1 MAPRLIGN
9 RALNHA
15 EQLRLNLHAD
25 AHVDGVD
32 PSRFLAQLAQAVRER
47 AWERLTDA
55 DGHPLDFRTFLA
67 APYPVGIGADVELV
81 RRLLTLPQRREA
93 LPEHAAAMATLRVE
107 VERLLLTPLPPHGK
121 GGKRG
126 GVANSNNS
134 APPPAWARGGTG
146 REYTIR
152 RLRRDAPEFA
162 DRVLRGELSA
172 NAAAIQAGIRPRPS
186 ALATARTAWRRLDD
200 AERRAFL
207 AEILEHNSV
216 PIPTQ

>member
-9 RALNHA
+9 RALNHE

-55 DGHPLDFRTFLA
+55 DGHPLDFRSFLA
-67 APYPVGIGADVELV
+67 APYPVGIGANVELV

-93 LPEHAAAMATLRVE
+93 LPEHAAAMATLREE

-121 GGKRG
+121 GAKRRG
-126 GVANSNNS
+126 GVASSNPT
-134 APPPAWARGGTG
+134 PPPARARGGTG

-152 RLRRDAPEFA
+152 RLRRDAPELA
-162 DRVLRGELSA
+162 ERVLRGELSA
-172 NAAAIQAGIRPRPS
+172 NAAAIQAGIRPRPTPLAA
-186 ALATARTAWRRLDD
+186 ALLAWRRLDP
-200 AERRAFL
+200 AGRAAFL
-207 AEILEHNSV
+207 TAVGGADRAE
-216 PIPTQ
+216 